1 MSTGT
6 EDAVRQ
12 IVTEGGEAD
21 DILRASVAALTE
33 QAAVAWAGVAFLDGG
48 VLGLG
53 PTAGMADESRRT
65 RTPILFQGA
74 LVGELW
80 VDGASER
87 AELERIAA
95 LVAPYVLIGWD
106 TDGETWDP

>member
-1 MSTGT
+1 MSHG
-6 EDAVRQ
+6 
-12 IVTEGGEAD
+12 
-21 DILRASVAALTE
+21 RASPSSTAACSVSGR
-33 QAAVAWAGVAFLDGG
+33 QQGI
-48 VLGLG
+48 
-53 PTAGMADESRRT
+53 ADESRRI

-80 VDGASER
+80 VDGERER

-106 TDGETWDP
+106 TDGEAWDP

>member
-1 MSTGT
+1 MSPGS

-33 QAAVAWAGVAFLDGG
+33 QAAVGRHGAGVAFLDGG

-65 RTPILFQGA
+65 RTPILFLGA
-74 LVGELW
+74 LVGCSS
-80 VDGASER
+80 GSTGPASGSSWR
-87 AELERIAA
+87 SPPRSS
-95 LVAPYVLIGWD
+95 PR
-106 TDGETWDP
+106 TC